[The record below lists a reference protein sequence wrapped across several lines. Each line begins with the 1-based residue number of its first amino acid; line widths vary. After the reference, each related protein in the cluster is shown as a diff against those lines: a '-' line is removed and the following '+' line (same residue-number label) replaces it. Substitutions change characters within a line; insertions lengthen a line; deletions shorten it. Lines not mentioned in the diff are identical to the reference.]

1 MQQKPADNAQARN
14 SDKNTNE
21 NPTLQLCSERP
32 SEGKYNAD
40 TINFI
45 TNKDKDD
52 LCLDYTEDNISKVGE
67 VDATKIKNISLS
79 KTPTLPNSISKVETT
94 NEDNVL
100 KLSSQVNQEKS
111 GYEFMEDSISAID
124 THIKPASYKPQN
136 IRTTYSLN
144 ILQNTQKGEGIADNN
159 ETTTKENKEFE
170 LPLQNKQEIIGA
182 SQVETI
188 NEDEKIKLPLK
199 TLDKVYD
206 INDIE
211 ANSNSRFLLQGKN
224 EHNIKDKITP
234 SEGQILQE
242 SGIVNESIKLT
253 TFNNKDS
260 IDSRKGQ
267 RTNNETEV
275 KTKINEDNELKLPS
289 QNTFENVCGANK
301 YEENNNPEFLLLNK
315 HEKNIEENMTTNNKK
330 IQGNCINNENT
341 DTMTVQ
347 NSNSNDLQREQKV
360 TTEGK
365 LKTNIN
371 EEKRLKLPFENVQES
386 IRDERKIEISKT
398 SPTSSLQ
405 DTDNQTAKV
414 YKEHIISKEDKL
426 ELISKDKQKKVSTD
440 DKKKIIINKGKKTAN
455 ITNSLVG

>member
-14 SDKNTNE
+14 SDENTNE

-79 KTPTLPNSISKVETT
+79 NTPTLPNSISKVETT
-94 NEDNVL
+94 NEHNVF
-100 KLSSQVNQEKS
+100 KLNSQVNQEKS
-111 GYEFMEDSISAID
+111 AYEFMEDSISAID
-124 THIKPASYKPQN
+124 THMKPVSYKPEN
-136 IRTTYSLN
+136 IITKYSLN

-159 ETTTKENKEFE
+159 ETTTKEKKVLE
-170 LPLQNKQEIIGA
+170 LSFQNKQETIGS
-182 SQVETI
+182 SQVGTI
-188 NEDEKIKLPLK
+188 NEDKKNKLPSK
-199 TLDKVYD
+199 SQDDAYN

-211 ANSNSRFLLQGKN
+211 ANSNSESFLQGKS
-224 EHNIKDKITP
+224 EHNIEEKITP
-234 SEGQILQE
+234 SEGPILQE

-260 IDSRKGQ
+260 IDSRKSQ
-267 RTNNETEV
+267 RPNNETEV

-301 YEENNNPEFLLLNK
+301 YEENNNSEFLSLNK
-315 HEKNIEENMTTNNKK
+315 HDKNIEENMTTNNKK
-330 IQGNCINNENT
+330 LQGNCINNEST

-347 NSNSNDLQREQKV
+347 NSNLNDLKIEQKV
-360 TTEGK
+360 NTEGK

-371 EEKRLKLPFENVQES
+371 EEERLKLPFKNVQES
-386 IRDERKIEISKT
+386 IRDECKIEISKT
-398 SPTSSLQ
+398 SSISSLQ
-405 DTDNQTAKV
+405 DTDNHTAKV
-414 YKEHIISKEDKL
+414 YKENIISKEDKL
-426 ELISKDKQKKVSTD
+426 ESVSKGKQKIVYTD
-440 DKKKIIINKGKKTAN
+440 HKKKIIINEGKKTAN

>member
-14 SDKNTNE
+14 SDENTNE

-79 KTPTLPNSISKVETT
+79 NTPTLPNSISKVETT
-94 NEDNVL
+94 NKDNVL

-111 GYEFMEDSISAID
+111 GYKFMEDSISAID
-124 THIKPASYKPQN
+124 THIKPASYKPEN
-136 IRTTYSLN
+136 IRTTFSLN

-188 NEDEKIKLPLK
+188 NEDE
-199 TLDKVYD
+199 TQDKVYN

-211 ANSNSRFLLQGKN
+211 ANSNSRFLLQGKH
-224 EHNIKDKITP
+224 EHNIKEKITP

-267 RTNNETEV
+267 RTNNETDV
-275 KTKINEDNELKLPS
+275 KTKINEDNELELPS
-289 QNTFENVCGANK
+289 QNTFENVCVANK
-301 YEENNNPEFLLLNK
+301 YEENNNPEFLSLNK

-330 IQGNCINNENT
+330 LQGNCINNET
-341 DTMTVQ
+341 TGTMTVQ
-347 NSNSNDLQREQKV
+347 NTNLNDLQRERKV

-365 LKTNIN
+365 LKMNIN
-371 EEKRLKLPFENVQES
+371 EEERLKLPFENVQES

-426 ELISKDKQKKVSTD
+426 ELISKDKQKKVSTN